1 MTDDTG
7 MLQHSIYGVPN
18 LSEGYTSDDS
28 ARALIMA
35 VGLYDRYRR
44 KKFKKL
50 IYKYVAFLCHAQNA
64 NGTFRNFMGYNRE
77 FLEEEGSE
85 DCFGRCLWVLC
96 YTLGSSVTPQNVK
109 RTIGEMIQRALPHCL
124 KLISPRA
131 KAYIVI
137 GLGCLSD
144 GENTDYISGLTSSL
158 AEQYDLHN
166 DGDWH

>member
-1 MTDDTG
+1 
-7 MLQHSIYGVPN
+7 MLKTRTKPSGISWVTTVN
-18 LSEGYTSDDS
+18 
-28 ARALIMA
+28 
-35 VGLYDRYRR
+35 
-44 KKFKKL
+44 
-50 IYKYVAFLCHAQNA
+50 
-64 NGTFRNFMGYNRE
+64 

-85 DCFGRCLWVLC
+85 DCFGRCLWALC